1 LFLDTCA
8 DDRSLE
14 DIVKYAYDTSL
25 RRIRKALRAFL
36 MAFVGVPEGEVP
48 DKESEG
54 IEAKNGCCLR
64 QVCGADQA
72 LSTMPR

>member
-1 LFLDTCA
+1 
-8 DDRSLE
+8 
-14 DIVKYAYDTSL
+14 
-25 RRIRKALRAFL
+25 